1 MFLLSCVILFMEG
14 GLSWEG
20 LPPGGSAPRGSA
32 SGERGSW
39 SDPLRYMRY
48 YGIQSTSGRYASYWN
63 AFLFL
68 IKILSIPMYGPLY
81 PKMLTLLLLLS
92 VYQGKHLHLG
102 NPYFSLMLQ
111 W

>member
-1 MFLLSCVILFMEG
+1 
-14 GLSWEG
+14 
-20 LPPGGSAPRGSA
+20 
-32 SGERGSW
+32 
-39 SDPLRYMRY
+39 
-48 YGIQSTSGRYASYWN
+48 
-63 AFLFL
+63 
-68 IKILSIPMYGPLY
+68 MYGPLY